1 MKGFK
6 MNHVKTL
13 TANTCQMLVVDFQ
26 EKFTPV
32 IPNIDLLLRNTAFA
46 LKVADLLKI
55 PITISEQNP
64 AGLGQTVESIRTVVA
79 NFAPI
84 PKFTFSCWQS
94 DEIRTAMIAHDRPT
108 VIIAGI
114 ETPICILQTS
124 LDLLNAGYNVYIL
137 ADAVGAR
144 KDLDHQLTLQ
154 RLAQAGAV
162 IGTTEMAAYELV
174 GRADVPIFKSLLKL
188 MKENQTR

>member
-1 MKGFK
+1 M
-6 MNHVKTL
+6 MNHIKTL
-13 TANTCQMLVVDFQ
+13 TANTCQVLVVDFQ

-32 IPNIDLLLRNTAFA
+32 IPNIDALLRNTAFA
-46 LKVADLLKI
+46 IKVADLLKV
-55 PITISEQNP
+55 PITVSEQNP
-64 AGLGQTVESIRTVVA
+64 AGLGSTVESIRA
-79 NFAPI
+79 LIPDFAPI
-84 PKFTFSCWQS
+84 PKFTFSCWQC
-94 DEIRTAMIAHDRPT
+94 DEIRTALVAHDRPT

-124 LDLLNAGYNVYIL
+124 LDLLNAGYSVYIL
-137 ADAVGAR
+137 TDAVGAR

-174 GRADVPIFKSLLKL
+174 GRADTPTFKSLLKL